1 MTFSNDGQY
10 LGQQAVIYPAYIS
23 DDPEVNHFQ
32 PKRLTVKEAEP
43 VRDAIQR
50 DTAFEL
56 PELREDED
64 GLSYMLLPYV
74 AATEDAMLPEE
85 TDE

>member
-1 MTFSNDGQY
+1 M
-10 LGQQAVIYPAYIS
+10 
-23 DDPEVNHFQ
+23 
-32 PKRLTVKEAEP
+32 
-43 VRDAIQR
+43 RDAIQR